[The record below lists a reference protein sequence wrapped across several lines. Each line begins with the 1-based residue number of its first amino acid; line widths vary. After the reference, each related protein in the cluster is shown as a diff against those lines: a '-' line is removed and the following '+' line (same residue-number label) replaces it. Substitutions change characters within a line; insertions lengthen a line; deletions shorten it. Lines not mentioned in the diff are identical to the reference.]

1 MFVDIGRSGDV
12 SQTHW
17 PAKALRSTRVTYIG
31 GAFAY
36 SAGLRVHHNHNAQHT
51 CPCVAFHLFFLMK
64 KKKKGKENLWLSLG
78 VMWPLPIGL
87 ARCRGVL
94 PQGQR
99 RHNVSLSGCRTG
111 QRRHVSHTVPSQ
123 LWAAALPSFPLS
135 AVSGRNGRGAWNFA
149 AYAERRRTRASTTR
163 AKFTDAEKKKERK
176 KTFSCPLNFQDGF

>member
-1 MFVDIGRSGDV
+1 M
-12 SQTHW
+12 
-17 PAKALRSTRVTYIG
+17 PMY
-31 GAFAY
+31 
-36 SAGLRVHHNHNAQHT
+36 GLSS
-51 CPCVAFHLFFLMK
+51 FFPHEK
-64 KKKKGKENLWLSLG
+64 KKRGKENLWLSLG

-123 LWAAALPSFPLS
+123 LRAAALPSFPLS
-135 AVSGRNGRGAWNFA
+135 SVSGRCGQGAWNFA

-163 AKFTDAEKKKERK
+163 AKFTDAEKKKK
-176 KTFSCPLNFQDGF
+176 KEKKSCPLNFQDDF